1 MENIKNTKF
10 LTFKAILFLPYQK
23 KGFILKKKNIKKGVP
38 MKLLKSALFLACFS
52 LSTTVFAQNA
62 FWAFDA
68 GDNELSI
75 PLQCDG
81 QFDETR
87 GGVFLPTPD
96 ELFDYGE
103 TFLLGRGKEKNNAA
117 YCLLSAALQGH
128 IEAQYRLAQLYN
140 KGIIFPQNDLAA
152 YKWAFLASL
161 HGHERAE
168 QMALTL
174 EQLLSTDDIKS
185 ATQSIESMLPDIT
198 SIKNAGLSKINDNL
212 NAKKKELAQINKEI
226 DDILGIKFVPP
237 SGGKKG
243 TATRIPITHFSEADR
258 M

>member
-1 MENIKNTKF
+1 
-10 LTFKAILFLPYQK
+10 
-23 KGFILKKKNIKKGVP
+23 
-38 MKLLKSALFLACFS
+38 MKLLKSALFVSCFS
-52 LSTTVFAQNA
+52 LCMTAFAQTA
-62 FWAFDA
+62 FWSFDSN
-68 GDNELSI
+68 NEELNI
-75 PLQCDG
+75 PFQCDG

-103 TFLLGRGKEKNNAA
+103 TFLLERGKDKNNAA

-128 IEAQYRLAQLYN
+128 VESQYRLAQLYN

-152 YKWAFLASL
+152 YKWSFLASL
-161 HGHERAE
+161 HGHKKAE

-174 EQLLSTDDIKS
+174 EQLLSTEDIDMATKS
-185 ATQSIESMLPDIT
+185 IKDMLPAIS
-198 SIKNAGLSKINDNL
+198 SIKNENLSKIEDDL
-212 NAKKKELAQINKEI
+212 KAKKEELTKINKEI

-237 SGGKKG
+237 SDGKKG
-243 TATRIPITHFSEADR
+243 SASRTSRGSHFTEADR